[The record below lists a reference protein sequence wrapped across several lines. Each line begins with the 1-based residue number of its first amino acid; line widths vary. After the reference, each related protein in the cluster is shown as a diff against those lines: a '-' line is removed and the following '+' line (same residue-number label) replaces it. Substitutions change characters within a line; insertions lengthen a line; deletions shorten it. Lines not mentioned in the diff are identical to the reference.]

1 MAEKIKCPVC
11 GKYEF
16 EEENDFDICEVCGWE
31 NDGLQMDNPDYKG
44 GANKESL
51 NEARKI
57 YQETGKYEQWI

>member
-16 EEENDFDICEVCGWE
+16 DEENDFDICEVCGWE

>member
-57 YQETGKYEQWI
+57 YQKTGKYEPWI